1 MFYDSEKDYSCD
13 NIKHIRYVY
22 NTIITIPI
30 LDKTKYEVAGY
41 IMITTNKTYNH
52 IDVQKLITRIQPD
65 LINFNDS
72 MQYLK

>member
-1 MFYDSEKDYSCD
+1 MYYDSEKDYSCESV
-13 NIKHIRYVY
+13 KHIRYVY

-52 IDVQKLITRIQPD
+52 IDVQNLITRIQPD